1 MKEECIPI
9 VKELIEENDIL
20 WVDTV
25 DFDEGIVYRIYFA
38 ELSQKCDFVCEMEKK
53 GINTLLVI

>member
-1 MKEECIPI
+1 MKEKCIPI

-25 DFDEGIVYRIYFA
+25 DFDAGIVYRIDFA